1 MRRVV
6 ITGMGVVSSIGA
18 NVEETTASL
27 REGKSGITRSEDF
40 AEHGFKCQVWAR
52 PTVNIEEALDRRTRR
67 FMGEGAAWNYIAM
80 QEAIDGAGLSED
92 EISNPMTG
100 IIMGSGGPSRLQVVV
115 PLDLSSSVAAAGAE
129 NEEKEESLCDKWR
142 AGRREGLLSLASK
155 APEWNEELKTYTLEY
170 NNRATLASVK
180 NIQLVPEEHEEEL
193 LFQMGKVSDE
203 RFNLDWRAPLSAVQA
218 FGIALSVFDSK
229 MACSPA
235 PPSLRAVMRVSG
247 KVSELAHRGK
257 S

>member
-1 MRRVV
+1 M
-6 ITGMGVVSSIGA
+6 SP
-18 NVEETTASL
+18 
-27 REGKSGITRSEDF
+27 
-40 AEHGFKCQVWAR
+40 AR
-52 PTVNIEEALDRRTRR
+52 PPRYDFYLELSGYRLYCMSASKLIRSLTSYYCICLESGGISRDSQHYLGKLRSATLGGTDWVMYDNGLNNKDAQGDPLLLRR
-67 FMGEGAAWNYIAM
+67 
-80 QEAIDGAGLSED
+80 QLLSVSFER
-92 EISNPMTG
+92 N
-100 IIMGSGGPSRLQVVV
+100 IMGSGGPSRLQVVV

-142 AGRREGLLSLASK
+142 AGWREGLLSLASK